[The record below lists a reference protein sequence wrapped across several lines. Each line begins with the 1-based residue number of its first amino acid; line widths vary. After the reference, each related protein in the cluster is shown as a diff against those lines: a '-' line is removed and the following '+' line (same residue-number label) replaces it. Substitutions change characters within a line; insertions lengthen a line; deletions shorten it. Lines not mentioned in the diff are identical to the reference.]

1 MHNGE
6 IVMTSEI
13 RIRPNDPALIPIAEK
28 VFAGERLTFEDGLT
42 LFASFDLLTIGQ
54 LADEVNRRING
65 GQFVYFNQNR
75 HINPTNICAFH
86 CNFCSFR
93 RNPDD
98 PDAYIWSPEEIVERV
113 RPTITDEVTEFHI
126 VGGLHPEYGF
136 DYYVD
141 VLRALKQAFPNVHLK
156 AFTAVEIDFFSQM
169 TGLSH
174 EEILRQLIDAGLS
187 SMPGGGAEIFHPEI
201 RRRICPEKADAETW
215 LHVHRTAHR
224 LGLRTNATML
234 YGHIER
240 PEHRVDHL
248 IRLRQLQDETGG
260 FQTFIPLRYHPE
272 HNQLGKRATWTTA
285 HDTLKTIAVSRLM
298 LDNFPHIKA
307 YWVMLTP
314 PIAQIALHFGADDI
328 DGTVVEERIYHEAGA
343 TTERQLDKLDLIRLV
358 RSAGKIPVERDTL
371 YNIIRIYDR
380 PLEAIEAEILARRKR
395 RIMEQ
400 ARQRRLRAHLR
411 A

>member
-1 MHNGE
+1 ME
-6 IVMTSEI
+6 RSIPI
-13 RIRPNDPALIPIAEK
+13 PPNDPELIPIAQK
-28 VFAGERLTFEDGLT
+28 VLSGERLTFEDGMT
-42 LFASFDLLTIGQ
+42 LFRSFDLLTIGQ
-54 LADEVNRRING
+54 LADWVNRRING
-65 GQFVYFNQNR
+65 GEFVYFNQNR

-93 RNPDD
+93 RNPGD
-98 PDAYIWSPEEIVERV
+98 PDAYIWSPEEIVERI
-113 RPTITDEVTEFHI
+113 RPTVTDRVTEFHI

-136 DYYVD
+136 EYYVD
-141 VLRALKQAFPNVHLK
+141 VLKALREAYPNVHLK

-174 EEILRQLIDAGLS
+174 EEILRRLMDAGLS
-187 SMPGGGAEIFHPEI
+187 SMPGGGAEIFHPDI

-215 LHVHRTAHR
+215 LEVHRTAHR

-234 YGHIER
+234 YGHIEAF
-240 PEHRVDHL
+240 EHRVDHL
-248 IRLRQLQDETGG
+248 LRLRELQDETGG

-272 HNQLGKRATWTTA
+272 NNQLGKRATWTTA
-285 HDTLKTIAVSRLM
+285 HDTLKTIAVSRLL

-328 DGTVVEERIYHEAGA
+328 DGTVVEERIYHDAGS
-343 TTERQLDKLDLIRLV
+343 TTEQQLDKLDLIRLI

-371 YNIIRIYDR
+371 YNIIEIYDR
-380 PLEAIEAEILARRKR
+380 PLEEIEAEVRARRKQ

-400 ARQRRLRAHLR
+400 ARARRVQPV
-411 A
+411 